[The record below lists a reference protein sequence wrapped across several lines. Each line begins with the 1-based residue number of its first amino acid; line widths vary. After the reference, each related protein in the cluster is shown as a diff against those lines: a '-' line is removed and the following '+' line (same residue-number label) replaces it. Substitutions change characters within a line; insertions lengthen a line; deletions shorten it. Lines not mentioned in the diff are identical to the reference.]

1 MKKVILYVFSG
12 TGNTQLVAELYK
24 KYLTDCETT
33 IYMLGKHAEGESV
46 PSPLDYDLVGLG
58 YPVHGFNAPQV
69 MNNFC
74 KSLPAI
80 DTDAGR
86 KKTFIFKTSGEGLTF
101 NNYSSQKIIRM
112 LERKGYEFIT
122 ERHYVMPYNMI
133 FRHTPQ
139 MVKSE
144 YIYADAQVRL
154 NVQELAEGRKNK
166 IHYCPLRYWF
176 VPIVRIEW
184 IYARLQGPFMKVNM
198 KKCIKCM
205 KCVKACP
212 LGNIKYIE
220 EKDRFKFGTN
230 CALCVCCS
238 FGCPTS
244 AISIGL
250 LNGWKINGSYQIQK
264 TAADSSL
271 DFPFFTEKEKLK
283 GLYRWLYYK
292 YYQRLSKELADNG
305 IALKV

>member
-1 MKKVILYVFSG
+1 
-12 TGNTQLVAELYK
+12 
-24 KYLTDCETT
+24 
-33 IYMLGKHAEGESV
+33 
-46 PSPLDYDLVGLG
+46 
-58 YPVHGFNAPQV
+58 

-74 KSLPAI
+74 KCLPAI
-80 DTDAGR
+80 EAEAGC

-238 FGCPTS
+238 FGCPTR
-244 AISIGL
+244 AISLGL

-271 DFPFFTEKEKLK
+271 EFPFFTEKENLK